1 MKLTISCFKFFD
13 TIQVVT
19 HYAKHMFM
27 FKCVVIESV
36 HMLLMRNN
44 DNENILNNKNSI
56 EKYIAN
62 IHAKINIKNWD
73 TFEIVNYP

>member
-1 MKLTISCFKFFD
+1 MKIFSTI
-13 TIQVVT
+13 
-19 HYAKHMFM
+19 
-27 FKCVVIESV
+27 
-36 HMLLMRNN
+36 
-44 DNENILNNKNSI
+44 KNSI

>member
-27 FKCVVIESV
+27 LKCVVIESV

-44 DNENILNNKNSI
+44 DNENILNNKKFNRKI
-56 EKYIAN
+56 HCKHTCKNKY
-62 IHAKINIKNWD
+62 
-73 TFEIVNYP
+73 